1 MSPDA
6 LGWRLSPAFDIN
18 PSVDKN
24 GLALNIDTD
33 NNELNYS
40 LAQDVGEFFLL
51 DKAAMKK
58 ILDEVRSVVRNWR
71 KEARTAGIPVS
82 EQDRMSAAFKV

>member
-1 MSPDA
+1 

-33 NNELNYS
+33 NNELNFS
-40 LAQDVGEFFLL
+40 LAQDVGDIFML
-51 DKAAMKK
+51 DKAAMIK
-58 ILDEVRSVVRNWR
+58 ILDEVRNVVKNWR
-71 KEARTAGIPVS
+71 KEARAKSIPAGG
-82 EQDRMSAAFKV
+82 QDRMSAAFNV